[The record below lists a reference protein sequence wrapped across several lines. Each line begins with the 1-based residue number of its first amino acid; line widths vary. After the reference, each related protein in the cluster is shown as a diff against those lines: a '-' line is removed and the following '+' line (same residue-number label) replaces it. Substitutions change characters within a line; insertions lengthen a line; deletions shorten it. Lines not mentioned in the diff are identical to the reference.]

1 MTTQAG
7 DIDRASLDE
16 IAGLALTTGR
26 MLLEWGGN
34 ARVVHEAIAH
44 VATGLGCDSAQVFCQ
59 HAAII
64 VVLARGGESLTRM
77 GKVGEHGVNLRGTQR
92 LQEIIHRIARGE
104 LSYDEARAQVEKVPS
119 TTTRYPV
126 WFVCLATGLAC
137 SAFGRLFK
145 SDWVAFLPTL
155 VGASLGQYLRHTLL
169 HHRRNIFLTAGAV
182 SFLSAMVA
190 GFGARAL
197 GGNDLPLA
205 MVASVLLLIP
215 GIPVLNA
222 QIDIIEGKPNLAA
235 ARGLRI
241 TFLLL
246 FMAVGLALAQV
257 FVLSGVPTGKMPPAP
272 DPSLLTLI
280 LHQAFFGGIAA
291 AGFGI
296 LFNTPPRL
304 LGLCFTSGALA
315 LATRTFCQSH
325 DLGLPLSSFLAAL
338 LLATLDRT
346 WQKAQS
352 LQGSVIAVVGC
363 IAMVPGSLAAKTL
376 IGLFALVHAKPETSV
391 LPLVATFEGLV
402 IVTFTLIAIGIG
414 LIIPTL
420 VYPDRD

>member
-1 MTTQAG
+1 MSTPAG
-7 DIDRASLDE
+7 DMDRASLDE
-16 IAGLALTTGR
+16 IAGLALAAGR

-34 ARVVHEAIAH
+34 AREVHEAIAH
-44 VATGLGCDSAQVFCQ
+44 VATGLGCDSAQAFCQ

-64 VVLARGGESLTRM
+64 VVITREGESLTRM
-77 GKVGEHGVNLRGTQR
+77 CKVGEHGVNLRGTQR
-92 LQEIIHRIARGE
+92 LQEIIHGIARGE
-104 LSYDEARAQVEKVPS
+104 LSYAEARARVESVPS
-119 TTTRYPV
+119 TTARYPV

-145 SDWVAFLPTL
+145 SDWVAFFPTL

-169 HHRRNIFLTAGAV
+169 RHRRNIFLTAGVV
-182 SFLSAMVA
+182 SFLSALIA
-190 GFGARAL
+190 GFGARVL
-197 GGNDLPLA
+197 GCNDLPLA

-246 FMAVGLALAQV
+246 FMALGLALAQV
-257 FVLSGVPTGKMPPAP
+257 LVIPGMPPSNMPSPP
-272 DPSLLTLI
+272 DPAMPALI
-280 LHQAFFGGIAA
+280 LHQAFFGGMAA

-304 LGLCFTSGALA
+304 LGFCFASGALA
-315 LATRTFCQSH
+315 LAARTFCQSH

-352 LQGSVIAVVGC
+352 LQGSVIAVAGC

-376 IGLFALVHAKPETSV
+376 IGLFSLVRAKPETSV
-391 LPLVATFEGLV
+391 LPLVATLEGLL

-420 VYPDRD
+420 VSPDRD